1 MTNKMAK
8 SSKEKTRGEQARK
21 IAVQLVKARKQ
32 LLVLRRKLTE
42 TGAIDEGRRQEAI
55 DLITKIN
62 NYKQQLIEMGLD
74 PKEAAK
80 WAVEQNKT
88 KRKGKRLSVKRPR
101 GSGIGMYGLGN
112 SVKIWR

>member
-8 SSKEKTRGEQARK
+8 SSKKKTRDEQARK

-32 LLVLRRKLTE
+32 LLELRRKLLE
-42 TGAIDEGRRQEAI
+42 TGAIDEDRRRQAI
-55 DLITKIN
+55 DLIAKIN

-80 WAVEQNKT
+80 WAMEQNKT
-88 KRKGKRLSVKRPR
+88 NRKGKRSSVKRPR